1 MSEVSINVEI
11 AGATYPVKISSADEG
26 KLREVV
32 TLTNTKITE
41 FERNYAIKDK
51 KDVLAMVA
59 LQLVSQYYKDA
70 KSSEAELSHLRT
82 MLTDVEQM
90 LKLHAQDIKNI
101 EE

>member
-11 AGATYPVKISSADEG
+11 AGTVYPVKISSADEG

-32 TLTNTKITE
+32 TIINTKISE
-41 FERNYAIKDK
+41 FERAFSIKDK

-70 KSSEAELSHLRT
+70 KNSEVELSNLRS

>member
-32 TLTNTKITE
+32 TLINTKITE

-70 KSSEAELSHLRT
+70 KNFENELSNLKST
-82 MLTDVEQM
+82 LTDVEQM
-90 LKLHAQDIKNI
+90 LVEHKQNIRNI

>member
-11 AGATYPVKISSADEG
+11 AGTVYPVKISSADEG

-32 TLTNTKITE
+32 TIINTKIAE
-41 FERNYAIKDK
+41 FERAFTIKDK

-70 KSSEAELSHLRT
+70 KNSEVELSNLRA

-90 LKLHAQDIKNI
+90 LKQHAQDIKNI

>member
-1 MSEVSINVEI
+1 MSEISINVEI
-11 AGATYPVKISSADEG
+11 AGSIYPVKLNSADEG

-32 TLTNTKITE
+32 TIINSKIAD

-59 LQLVSQYYKDA
+59 LQLVSEYYKEA
-70 KSSEAELSHLRT
+70 KTTEQELSHLRS
-82 MLTDVEQM
+82 MLSDVEQM
-90 LKLHAQDIKNI
+90 LKEHKQNIRNI

>member
-11 AGATYPVKISSADEG
+11 AGSIYPVKINSADEG

-32 TLTNTKITE
+32 TIINTKIGE
-41 FERNYAIKDK
+41 FEKNFAIKDK

-70 KSSEAELSHLRT
+70 KNSEVELSNLRA
-82 MLTDVEQM
+82 MLSDVEQM
-90 LKLHAQDIKNI
+90 LIEHKNIIRNI

>member
-32 TLTNTKITE
+32 TLINTKITE

-90 LKLHAQDIKNI
+90 LKQHAQDIKNI

>member
-32 TLTNTKITE
+32 TLINTKIAE
-41 FERNYAIKDK
+41 FERSYSIKDK

-70 KSSEAELSHLRT
+70 KNFENELSSLKST
-82 MLTDVEQM
+82 LTDVEQM
-90 LKLHAQDIKNI
+90 LAEHKENIKNI

>member
-11 AGATYPVKISSADEG
+11 AGSIYPVKISSADEG

-32 TLTNTKITE
+32 TIINTKIGE
-41 FERNYAIKDK
+41 LEKNFAIKDK

-70 KSSEAELSHLRT
+70 KDSEVELSNLRA
-82 MLTDVEQM
+82 MLSDVEQM
-90 LKLHAQDIKNI
+90 LTEHRNIIRNI

>member
-11 AGATYPVKISSADEG
+11 AGSIYPVKISSADEG

-32 TLTNTKITE
+32 TIINSKIAE
-41 FERNYAIKDK
+41 LEKNFAIKDK

-70 KSSEAELSHLRT
+70 KDSEAELSNLKA
-82 MLTDVEQM
+82 MLSDVEDM
-90 LKLHAQDIKNI
+90 LYEHGNVIRNI

>member
-11 AGATYPVKISSADEG
+11 AGSIYPVKVSSADEG

-32 TLTNTKITE
+32 TIINTKIGE
-41 FERNYAIKDK
+41 FERNYVIKDK

-59 LQLVSQYYKDA
+59 LQLVSEYYKNA
-70 KSSEAELSHLRT
+70 KSSEEELSHLRT
-82 MLTDVEQM
+82 MLADVEQM
-90 LKLHAQDIKNI
+90 LKEHKQNIRNI

>member
-32 TLTNTKITE
+32 TIINTKISE
-41 FERNYAIKDK
+41 FERNFAIKDK

-70 KSSEAELSHLRT
+70 KNSEVELSNLRT

-90 LKLHAQDIKNI
+90 LEEHRDKIKNI

>member
-32 TLTNTKITE
+32 TLINTKIAE
-41 FERNYAIKDK
+41 FERHYAIKDK

-70 KSSEAELSHLRT
+70 KNFESELSSLKST
-82 MLTDVEQM
+82 LTDVEQM
-90 LKLHAQDIKNI
+90 LVEHRENIKNI

>member
-32 TLTNTKITE
+32 TLINTKISE

-70 KSSEAELSHLRT
+70 KNFENELSSLKST
-82 MLTDVEQM
+82 LTDVEQM
-90 LKLHAQDIKNI
+90 LVEHKANIKNI

>member
-32 TLTNTKITE
+32 TLINTKISE
-41 FERNYAIKDK
+41 FERSYAIKDK

-70 KSSEAELSHLRT
+70 KNFENELSNLKST
-82 MLTDVEQM
+82 LTDVEQM
-90 LKLHAQDIKNI
+90 LIEHKHNIKNI